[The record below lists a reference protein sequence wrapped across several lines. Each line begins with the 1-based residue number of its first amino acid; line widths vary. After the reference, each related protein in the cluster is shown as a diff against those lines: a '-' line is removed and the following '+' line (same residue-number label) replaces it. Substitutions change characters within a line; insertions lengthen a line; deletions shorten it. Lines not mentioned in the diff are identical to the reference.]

1 MDRPQVNVYIEVSI
15 RGPAVREGAYLY
27 VLEYMIY
34 GKPATRCG
42 YCRHESSENQ
52 LTMEAL
58 IRASERIRKPAE
70 IRVFTRC
77 AYVLNALRN
86 GWPQQWKKAGW
97 RSAKGKPVKNT
108 KLWDRLLQG
117 ETPHTFT
124 ATEEDHSYREWMLY
138 QLDEREKHV
147 IKRENKT
154 GNNPDD
160 KHERG
165 G

>member
-15 RGPAVREGAYLY
+15 RGPATREGAYLY
-27 VLEYMIY
+27 VLEYFDH
-34 GKPATRCG
+34 GQPVTRCG

-52 LTMEAL
+52 LTLEAL
-58 IRASERIRKPAE
+58 IRASERVRKPAE

-77 AYVLNALRN
+77 GYIYNAIRN

-97 RSAKGKPVKNT
+97 RSAKGKLVKNT